1 MDRNDMVFEILQNLE
16 KKLDKGAERLVRIQS
31 DLNYH
36 IRRTDLLEQQVS
48 EKLNRPT
55 LRQIAAVT
63 GILAAITGIV
73 IRLLGEI

>member
-48 EKLNRPT
+48 EKFNRPT